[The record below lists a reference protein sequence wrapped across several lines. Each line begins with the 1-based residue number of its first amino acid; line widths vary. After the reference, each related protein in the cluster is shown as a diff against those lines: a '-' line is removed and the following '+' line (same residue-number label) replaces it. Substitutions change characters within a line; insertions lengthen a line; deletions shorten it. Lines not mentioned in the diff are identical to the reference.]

1 MQAILLA
8 SREET
13 QAGKEDAV
21 NEGQELPYTYFSMLS
36 RLFFTSSSV
45 NSKF

>member
-8 SREET
+8 SRET